1 MCVDMKNKIGPIS
14 VTRIVQRVKDI
25 DWTKEAINSVL
36 MEEGAKDMG
45 NRKKLLN
52 VLRVA
57 LTGTNKG
64 FVGVQ
69 MKLIF
74 RD

>member
-36 MEEGAKDMG
+36 MEEGAKDVG

-64 FVGVQ
+64 FVGAQ